1 MSRPL
6 LGTLGTPKQN
16 HTGTWVDAAF
26 ESLKNNQ
33 DIEIHAICMAR
44 RCKEQVEKVGKHYV
58 YKLPKELYCNVEN
71 LDIWYDMRR
80 RIRPDLLM
88 LWGSEQGVGLAP
100 IKSLKGVPRIVY
112 MQGFLDNIVVNFN
125 GGLSTIEILKSFSIL
140 DIFRL
145 KWIPILRYRYKKRSE
160 IELQVL
166 NQADAVILE
175 NDWCAA
181 QIRTLVPNSN
191 IYRSLLPI
199 KNEFFKYEWDINSI
213 ERHTIFA
220 NAGGLPLKGHHTLF
234 KAMSFVVKKYPNVK
248 LLIPGNA
255 IDCSTF
261 KKRMKTGGYY
271 RYLYSLLKKYGIEN
285 NVKYL
290 GVLPTFDDMAIQ
302 CQKCN
307 VFVMPSYVEN
317 HSSSLIEAM
326 IIGAPCVSTY
336 VGGVQSMAR
345 DGVNALVYN
354 PTDVVALA
362 DNIMQILG
370 SDELAIKLSEEAK
383 LIRSKRKVD
392 VGNELYMIYK
402 QILETK

>member
-1 MSRPL
+1 MKVIWIMSRPL

-100 IKSLKGVPRIVY
+100 IKALKGVPRIVY

-160 IELQVL
+160 
-166 NQADAVILE
+166 
-175 NDWCAA
+175 
-181 QIRTLVPNSN
+181 
-191 IYRSLLPI
+191 
-199 KNEFFKYEWDINSI
+199 SI
-213 ERHTIFA
+213 ES
-220 NAGGLPLKGHHTLF
+220 G
-234 KAMSFVVKKYPNVK
+234 
-248 LLIPGNA
+248 
-255 IDCSTF
+255 
-261 KKRMKTGGYY
+261 
-271 RYLYSLLKKYGIEN
+271 
-285 NVKYL
+285 
-290 GVLPTFDDMAIQ
+290 
-302 CQKCN
+302 
-307 VFVMPSYVEN
+307 
-317 HSSSLIEAM
+317 
-326 IIGAPCVSTY
+326 
-336 VGGVQSMAR
+336 
-345 DGVNALVYN
+345 
-354 PTDVVALA
+354 
-362 DNIMQILG
+362 
-370 SDELAIKLSEEAK
+370 
-383 LIRSKRKVD
+383 
-392 VGNELYMIYK
+392 
-402 QILETK
+402 